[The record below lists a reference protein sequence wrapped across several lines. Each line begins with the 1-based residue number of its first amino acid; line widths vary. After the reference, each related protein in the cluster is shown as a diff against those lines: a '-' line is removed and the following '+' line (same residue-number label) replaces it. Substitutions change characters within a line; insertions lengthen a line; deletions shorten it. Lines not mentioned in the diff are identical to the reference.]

1 MLQVTDTYLAR
12 SAIDCEHVNMCTTL
26 SIQSL
31 AGEPTDEYRQTCLET
46 TGPLLDAVEE
56 LTVFSSSAEFAHSP
70 GRISKEGRLAQL
82 PVIEVS
88 S

>member
-1 MLQVTDTYLAR
+1 M
-12 SAIDCEHVNMCTTL
+12 NMSTL

-56 LTVFSSSAEFAHSP
+56 LTVFAASAEFAHSP
-70 GRISKEGRLAQL
+70 GRISKEGRSAQL